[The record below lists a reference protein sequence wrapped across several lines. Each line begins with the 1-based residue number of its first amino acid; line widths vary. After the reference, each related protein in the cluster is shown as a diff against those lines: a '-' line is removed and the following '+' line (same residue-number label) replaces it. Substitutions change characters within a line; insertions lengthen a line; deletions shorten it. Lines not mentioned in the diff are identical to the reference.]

1 MRSLAILT
9 IAVAL
14 GVVPAALAAPASSG
28 VRGRVLAGP
37 TCPVERP
44 GDPACAPRA
53 VVAIVTV
60 STPRHRVI
68 RSVRSGSDGRFAL
81 TLAPGTYVL
90 EPRAPAGPLPSGRPV
105 LIHVRTGKLT
115 RVVLSMDT
123 GIR

>member
-1 MRSLAILT
+1 MRSLVMLAIAL
-9 IAVAL
+9 AV
-14 GVVPAALAAPASSG
+14 GSIPAAVAAPAGSG

-44 GDPACAPRA
+44 GDPACLPRP

-60 STPRHRVI
+60 STTRHRVI
-68 RSVRSGSDGRFAL
+68 RRIRSGADGRFAL
-81 TLAPGTYVL
+81 TLAPGAYVL
-90 EPRAPAGPLPSGRPV
+90 EPRAPSGRLPSGRPV
-105 LIHVRTGKLT
+105 VIHVRSGRTL